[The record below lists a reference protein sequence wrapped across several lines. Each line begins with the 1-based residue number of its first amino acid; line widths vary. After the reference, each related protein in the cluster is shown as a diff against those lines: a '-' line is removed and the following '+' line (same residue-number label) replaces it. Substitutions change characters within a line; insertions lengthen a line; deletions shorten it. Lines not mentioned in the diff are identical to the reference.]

1 MKDSEF
7 DAMLRSALLEAAR
20 LDAETLTGDETEAP
34 PRSLEYQA
42 EMAAL
47 LRDPVRGG
55 SRSKAR
61 PGLWRCSRLFR
72 SAACLALAAVL
83 CLGSAVTFS
92 PSARAWVVRFFSQRF
107 EDHSAFSFQGDGTGS
122 PAGVLYRP
130 AYLPAGYTED
140 RSQDNLP
147 EDMAVYVNDQEQF
160 LYFSYMAGNTA
171 GTFAVDN
178 EHSTEKRITIG
189 KDCQAHLLETI
200 SPDYSSFLIWM
211 DEEKGAAF
219 LLNGYVSPEELIR
232 VAESVQAQ

>member
-7 DAMLRSALLEAAR
+7 DALLRSALLEAAR
-20 LDAETLTGDETEAP
+20 LDAEALTEGEPEAP

-47 LRDPVRGG
+47 
-55 SRSKAR
+55 
-61 PGLWRCSRLFR
+61 
-72 SAACLALAAVL
+72 L

-92 PSARAWVVRFFSQRF
+92 PSARAWVVHFFSQRF
-107 EDHSAFSFQGDGTGS
+107 EDHSAFSFQGDGMDG
-122 PAGVLYRP
+122 PDDVLYRP
-130 AYLPAGYTED
+130 TYLPAGYTQD
-140 RSQDNLP
+140 RSQDDLP
-147 EDMAVYVNDQEQF
+147 EDMAIYVNDQEQF

-178 EHSTEKRITIG
+178 EHSTEKLITIG

-200 SPDYSSFLIWM
+200 SPDYPSFLIWM

-219 LLNGYVSPEELIR
+219 LIDGYVSPEELIR